1 MTCEQGYLNAK
12 VMRLVLTLC
21 CVTAEGQNSGVFL
34 QLTNTNL
41 AGSNHFPPGIS
52 KDGTKVGFLS
62 RTNLGGLNPFGDIAL
77 YVMNANGTGVMRIAP
92 TYTFAANSEFRPSFR
107 FDGATIAFQARAPA
121 ATRFGAFVANS
132 DGSGITQVSPGTRNV
147 GTVSTSSDGSTV
159 VYSASPDFFGPKQIY
174 AVNADGTG
182 ERLLRR
188 VTTSLRC
195 RHARSAATALE

>member
-77 YVMNANGTGVMRIAP
+77 YVMNANGTGVMASPPPIHSPRTAS
-92 TYTFAANSEFRPSFR
+92 FARPS
-107 FDGATIAFQARAPA
+107 
-121 ATRFGAFVANS
+121 
-132 DGSGITQVSPGTRNV
+132 
-147 GTVSTSSDGSTV
+147 GSTAPQSPSKPVLRLPRASVRLSPTQMV
-159 VYSASPDFFGPKQIY
+159 VA
-174 AVNADGTG
+174 
-182 ERLLRR
+182 
-188 VTTSLRC
+188 
-195 RHARSAATALE
+195 